1 MSTVKSHIEGT
12 TLIMERLFKAPRQ
25 LVFEAFSTPAHLE
38 KWWGPSGW
46 ETKVY
51 SFDFKPGGIWHYCM
65 TCVDKEQGVFY
76 GMESWGKSTFIDIDP
91 YSQNRLYGCILGCGR
106 TRQSGLACHDDHK

>member
-1 MSTVKSHIEGT
+1 MSTVKSHVEGT
-12 TLIMERLFKAPRQ
+12 TLIAERLFKAPRQ

-65 TCVDKEQGVFY
+65 TCVDKEQGDFY
-76 GMESWGKSTFIDIDP
+76 MVWNHGANRPLSRLSPIHESFIQMRSQMRTDTST
-91 YSQNRLYGCILGCGR
+91 R
-106 TRQSGLACHDDHK
+106 TYLS